1 MAPPICPMPLTD
13 VSPYLSFLALEE
25 SCISV
30 NGVAYPMSHRII
42 TLKDIFSISN
52 EITSEVCDIDIHY
65 GRVLMMETRD

>member
-1 MAPPICPMPLTD
+1 
-13 VSPYLSFLALEE
+13 LALEE

-30 NGVAYPMSHRII
+30 NGVAYPMNHRII

-52 EITSEVCDIDIHY
+52 EITSEECSVDIHY